1 MKSKEIDVET
11 LEKLE
16 ASKKAVLQRVAERL
30 RNQVETNNVSASHSS
45 HSSTPSSGRTHSSNV
60 SA

>member
-1 MKSKEIDVET
+1 MNLKEIDVET

-30 RNQVETNNVSASHSS
+30 RNQIETTDNVSASHSS
-45 HSSTPSSGRTHSSNV
+45 HSSSPQSRTHTSII